1 MYWFNFILEIV
12 DMIAKPLSHGLR
24 LFGNLYAGEMIFI
37 LIALLVVFLIAV
49 ALGLPDWGVALVVG
63 ASLGPIVY
71 GHYYV
76 IYIRPLK
83 KQQNVDVRR
92 KQRAG

>member
-1 MYWFNFILEIV
+1 MPGLLDLILIKDKV
-12 DMIAKPLSHGLR
+12 NGDRDNIFMM
-24 LFGNLYAGEMIFI
+24 LFEKAFI

-49 ALGLPDWGVALVVG
+49 ALKLPDWGVALVVG

>member
-1 MYWFNFILEIV
+1 MPGLLDLILIKDKV
-12 DMIAKPLSHGLR
+12 NGDRDNIFMM
-24 LFGNLYAGEMIFI
+24 LFEKAFI

-49 ALGLPDWGVALVVG
+49 ALNLPDWGVALMVG
-63 ASLGPIVY
+63 GSLGPIVY
-71 GHYYV
+71 GHYYM

>member
-1 MYWFNFILEIV
+1 MPGLLDLILIKDKV
-12 DMIAKPLSHGLR
+12 NGDRDNIFMM
-24 LFGNLYAGEMIFI
+24 LFEKAFI

-49 ALGLPDWGVALVVG
+49 ALGLPDWGVALMVG

-71 GHYYV
+71 GHYYM

-92 KQRAG
+92 KQRAN

>member
-1 MYWFNFILEIV
+1 MPGLLDLILIKDKV
-12 DMIAKPLSHGLR
+12 NGDRDNIFMM
-24 LFGNLYAGEMIFI
+24 LFEKAFI
-37 LIALLVVFLIAV
+37 LIALLVVFLVAV

>member
-1 MYWFNFILEIV
+1 MPGLLDLILIKDKV
-12 DMIAKPLSHGLR
+12 NGDRDNIFMM
-24 LFGNLYAGEMIFI
+24 LFEKAFI

-49 ALGLPDWGVALVVG
+49 ALNLPDWGVALMVG
-63 ASLGPIVY
+63 GSLGPIVY
-71 GHYYV
+71 GHYYM

-92 KQRAG
+92 KRRAS

>member
-1 MYWFNFILEIV
+1 MPGLLDLILIKDKV
-12 DMIAKPLSHGLR
+12 NGDRDNIFMM
-24 LFGNLYAGEMIFI
+24 LFEKAFI

-76 IYIRPLK
+76 IYIQPLK
-83 KQQNVDVRR
+83 KLQNVDVRR
-92 KQRAG
+92 KQRTG

>member
-1 MYWFNFILEIV
+1 MADLLNILLLKDRVNGDRDNIFL
-12 DMIAKPLSHGLR
+12 I
-24 LFGNLYAGEMIFI
+24 LFEKAFI
-37 LIALLVVFLIAV
+37 LIALLVVLLI
-49 ALGLPDWGVALVVG
+49 GVALEWPPWGVG
-63 ASLGPIVY
+63 MLVGGSLGPIVY

-92 KQRAG
+92 KQRTG

>member
-1 MYWFNFILEIV
+1 MPGLLDLILIKDKV
-12 DMIAKPLSHGLR
+12 NGDRDNIFMM
-24 LFGNLYAGEMIFI
+24 LFEKAFI
-37 LIALLVVFLIAV
+37 LIALLVVFLSAV
-49 ALGLPDWGVALVVG
+49 ALNLPDWGVALMVG
-63 ASLGPIVY
+63 GSLGPIVY

>member
-1 MYWFNFILEIV
+1 MPGLLDLILIKDKV
-12 DMIAKPLSHGLR
+12 NGDRDNIFMM
-24 LFGNLYAGEMIFI
+24 LFEKAFI

-49 ALGLPDWGVALVVG
+49 ALRLPDWGVALVVG

-71 GHYYV
+71 GNYYM

-92 KQRAG
+92 KQRTG

>member
-1 MYWFNFILEIV
+1 MPGLLDLILIKDKVNGDRDNIFMMLFEKAFIL
-12 DMIAKPLSHGLR
+12 L
-24 LFGNLYAGEMIFI
+24 
-37 LIALLVVFLIAV
+37 ALLVVFLIAV

>member
-1 MYWFNFILEIV
+1 MPGLLDLILIKDKV
-12 DMIAKPLSHGLR
+12 NGDRDNIFMM
-24 LFGNLYAGEMIFI
+24 LFEKAFI

-49 ALGLPDWGVALVVG
+49 ALRLPDWGVALVVG

>member
-1 MYWFNFILEIV
+1 MPGLLDLILIKDKV
-12 DMIAKPLSHGLR
+12 NGDRDNIFMM
-24 LFGNLYAGEMIFI
+24 LFEKAFI

-49 ALGLPDWGVALVVG
+49 ALNLPDWGVALMVG
-63 ASLGPIVY
+63 GSLGPIVY
-71 GHYYV
+71 GHYYM

-92 KQRAG
+92 KRRAG

>member
-1 MYWFNFILEIV
+1 MPGLLDLILIKDKV
-12 DMIAKPLSHGLR
+12 NGDRDNIFMM
-24 LFGNLYAGEMIFI
+24 LFEKAFI

-83 KQQNVDVRR
+83 KQQNVLEAKKQAKAKR
-92 KQRAG
+92 K